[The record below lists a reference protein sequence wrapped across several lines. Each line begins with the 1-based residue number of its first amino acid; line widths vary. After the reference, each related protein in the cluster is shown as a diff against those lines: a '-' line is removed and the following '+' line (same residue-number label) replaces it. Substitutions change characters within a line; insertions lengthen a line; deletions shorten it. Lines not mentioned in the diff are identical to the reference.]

1 MNPII
6 LLILTSLTAI
16 TLCFAAWF
24 VGGLLFVMA
33 LCKSA
38 RIGDDAMKH
47 HLKGDTA
54 SSIGEQR
61 GGNEAAP
68 LSFAIDRIVKPV

>member
-1 MNPII
+1 MNPLI
-6 LLILTSLTAI
+6 LLILTSLAAI

-24 VGGLLFVMA
+24 VGGVLLVMA

-38 RIGDDAMKH
+38 RIGDDGMKQF
-47 HLKGDTA
+47 LKGDTTGA
-54 SSIGEQR
+54 TR

-68 LSFAIDRIVKPV
+68 LTFLNDRIVRPI